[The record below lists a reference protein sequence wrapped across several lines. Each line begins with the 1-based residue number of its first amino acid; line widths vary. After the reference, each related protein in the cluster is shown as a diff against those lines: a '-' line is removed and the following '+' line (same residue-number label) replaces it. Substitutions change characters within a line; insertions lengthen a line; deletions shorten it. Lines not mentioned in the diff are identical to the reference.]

1 MSYKLSNKLGLGFI
15 AISGFLII
23 IPDIFIQ
30 DCETRSLK
38 GAQENLKKTILKSY
52 IQEPVIPLLTCGII
66 LCLI

>member
-1 MSYKLSNKLGLGFI
+1 MSNKISNKLGLGFI
-15 AISGFLII
+15 VIGGFLYI
-23 IPDIFIQ
+23 IPSIFIQ

-66 LCLI
+66 LYLL